1 MNYALFM
8 NKGLSVEM
16 INIKKKSWNNLMD
29 HNQIQRISQAS
40 LKELKFKKRHYT
52 LQCRNLNQCEK
63 LHGQSCEQCER
74 KLTKEKEK

>member
-1 MNYALFM
+1 
-8 NKGLSVEM
+8 
-16 INIKKKSWNNLMD
+16 MD

-52 LQCRNLNQCEK
+52 IQCRNLNQCEK

-74 KLTKEKEK
+74 KITKEKEK